1 MERGLVIEEEA
12 LMIIVVMNADIKLVM
27 EVISSTLMVLL

>member
-27 EVISSTLMVLL
+27 EVISATLMVLL